1 MKKAFIKYFKAPQRD
16 VKIKIQVNFFSL
28 PEIETGSFWSNS
40 ENWKIGPGPI
50 HSFNKI
56 TIW

>member
-1 MKKAFIKYFKAPQRD
+1 MNAFIKYFEAPQRD

-28 PEIETGSFWSNS
+28 PGIETGSFWSNS